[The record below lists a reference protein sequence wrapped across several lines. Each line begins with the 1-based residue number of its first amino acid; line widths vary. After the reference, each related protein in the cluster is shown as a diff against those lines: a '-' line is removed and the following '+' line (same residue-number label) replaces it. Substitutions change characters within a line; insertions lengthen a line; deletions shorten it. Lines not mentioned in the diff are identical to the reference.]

1 MWLLEHVWW
10 IVALCVIGFF
20 AFVSLRYRIPLAQLV
35 LQENELQ
42 VKAMSEITELGLSAL
57 TDRPFL
63 ENKFPYRIG
72 FCAYKLNL
80 GEIILESSC
89 KGRLKLWLIDEFDQ
103 SAKGSVKAGKRYW
116 VDGFKIA
123 ETTWK
128 VDGSTKVILSIDNTL
143 LFAETNVN
151 ILAFLLGKRAP
162 SVVIKGIFGGPP
174 KEPEEKHVAN
184 PVV

>member
-1 MWLLEHVWW
+1 MWLLEHIWW
-10 IVALCVIGFF
+10 IVSLCVIGLF

-42 VKAMSEITELGLSAL
+42 VKVLSESTELDLPMLS
-57 TDRPFL
+57 DGQFL
-63 ENKFPYRIG
+63 ENRFPYRLG
-72 FCAYKLNL
+72 LCAFKLNL

-103 SAKGSVKAGKRYW
+103 SAKGSVKADKRYW

-128 VDGSTKVILSIDNTL
+128 VDGSTEVILSINNTL

-151 ILAFLLGKRAP
+151 ILAFLLGRRAP
-162 SVVIKGIFGGPP
+162 SVVIKGVFGGPP
-174 KEPEEKHVAN
+174 KEPEEEHIAN

>member
-1 MWLLEHVWW
+1 MWFLEHIWW
-10 IVALCVIGFF
+10 IVSLCVIGFF
-20 AFVSLRYRIPLAQLV
+20 TLMSLRYRIPLAQLV

-42 VKAMSEITELGLSAL
+42 VQPMSETTQLEISSLF
-57 TDRPFL
+57 DRQYL
-63 ENKFPYRIG
+63 ESGFPYKLG
-72 FCAYKLNL
+72 FCAFKFNL

-123 ETTWK
+123 QTTWK
-128 VDGSTKVILSIDNTL
+128 VDGSTKVTLSIDNTL
-143 LFAETNVN
+143 LLAETNVN
-151 ILAFLLGKRAP
+151 LLAFLLGRRAP
-162 SVVIKGIFGGPP
+162 SVVIKGVFGGPP
-174 KEPEEKHVAN
+174 KEPEEEHIAN